1 MPSAPRDLSE
11 ASPPPEGPSRRS
23 FEVVSFDCYGTL
35 IDWESGILAAMQ
47 PVIARHEL
55 VAGPDDVL
63 LAYARAESAVEAGP
77 YKPYREVLRRT
88 FAAMAKDLGFAPQ
101 AGELETLVEALPS
114 WEPFPDTVAGLRA
127 LQAMGH
133 RLAVISNVDDD
144 LFAGTARVLQVQF
157 DAVVTAA
164 QARCYKPGEAIFAR
178 AFEVMGVA
186 PSRMLHAASSRYHDI
201 VPAKRLGMQTVH
213 VVRDGGRGS
222 VGATPGVD
230 VDEASAADWIV
241 ADLAGLVKLVE
252 ARF

>member
-1 MPSAPRDLSE
+1 MPSDARPKPLD
-11 ASPPPEGPSRRS
+11 

-55 VAGPDDVL
+55 VTRTDEIL
-63 LAYARAESAVEAGP
+63 SAYARAESAVEAGP
-77 YKPYREVLRRT
+77 YKSYREVLRRT

-101 AGELETLVEALPS
+101 AGELETLVEALPN

-127 LQAMGH
+127 LAAKGH

-144 LFAGTARVLQVQF
+144 LFAGTARLLQVEF

-178 AFEVMGVA
+178 AFEVIGVA
-186 PSRMLHAASSRYHDI
+186 PNRMLHAAQSRYHDV

-213 VVRDGGRGS
+213 VVRDSGRGS
-222 VGATPGVD
+222 AGATPNADG
-230 VDEASAADWIV
+230 DEASPDWIV
-241 ADLAGLVKLVE
+241 ADLAGLVTLVVG
-252 ARF
+252 AGF